1 MKELS
6 GKISRVRAMSKQLFL
21 KLIYNFEAVLF
32 IKSIIESSEL
42 ITKWVVR
49 LLLFFVIFNYIDGS
63 FQSKRPIQP
72 IFEAKAFLEKLQS
85 CFLLILF
92 GGHLWHRNI
101 KVRNVVRIVS
111 FRLRLNYRSRDLSQY
126 FNRLVFEL
134 SKYVVGV
141 IIHILL

>member
-92 GGHLWHRNI
+92 
-101 KVRNVVRIVS
+101 
-111 FRLRLNYRSRDLSQY
+111 
-126 FNRLVFEL
+126 
-134 SKYVVGV
+134 
-141 IIHILL
+141 